1 MTGWQ
6 LLPDGI
12 NATILATDEKVQAFS
27 TATADL
33 ATTVGE
39 PLATGSG
46 FDGIVND
53 AVLGFLQEQSAGRL
67 TAMISSCQNT
77 MTCTADAA
85 TAYLQG
91 DEQMAATTLAAAGNT
106 TTPVF

>member
-1 MTGWQ
+1 MTSWQ

-12 NATILATDEKVQAFS
+12 NTTITATEEKVQAFS
-27 TATADL
+27 TATANL
-33 ATTVGE
+33 ATTVAE

-53 AVLGFLQEQSAGRL
+53 AVIGFLQEQSAGRL
-67 TAMISSCQNT
+67 TAMITSCQNT
-77 MTCTADAA
+77 MSCTADAA

-91 DEQMAATTLAAAGNT
+91 DEQMAVTTMAATSNT
-106 TTPVF
+106 TTPAF